1 MITCQLLEPD
11 TLTLFLVSHGRGD
24 YWYGNEVWYGMMRYE
39 EYSPCPCSYDRV
51 LQCCAFWSPQHWGRN
66 SSKRTGLLGRHFK
79 GFFNLSQQ
87 TAVMPAGE
95 TLSRSWGNWLCRTD
109 DTWQCQEEHTALRGV
124 RPKVSATGRQNLLHK
139 LSVYSPY
146 WSISNLQ
153 PKITTFFFWFHF

>member
-1 MITCQLLEPD
+1 MLWSQFWLPYDHLPAARTRHAHPIPDLSWERWLLI
-11 TLTLFLVSHGRGD
+11 
-24 YWYGNEVWYGMMRYE
+24 RYE

-51 LQCCAFWSPQHWGRN
+51 MQCCAFWSPQLWGRN
-66 SSKRTGLLGRHFK
+66 SSKRTTGLPGSHSK

-95 TLSRSWGNWLCRTD
+95 ILSRSCGNWLCRTD

-124 RPKVSATGRQNLLHK
+124 GPKVSATGSQNLLHK

-146 WSISNLQ
+146 WSISNL
-153 PKITTFFFWFHF
+153 